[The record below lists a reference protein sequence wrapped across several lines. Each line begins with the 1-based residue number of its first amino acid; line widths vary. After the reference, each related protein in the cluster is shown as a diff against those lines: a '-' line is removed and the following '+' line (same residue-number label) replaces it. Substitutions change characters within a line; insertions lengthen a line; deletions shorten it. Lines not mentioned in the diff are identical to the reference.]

1 MNFPGTE
8 TTKVYIAIL
17 AFALNV
23 IVAVVLTAGAAR
35 GRRRRRAPTRPSPDD
50 YTADV
55 GDEDVQT
62 ELDPEGA
69 TH

>member
-1 MNFPGTE
+1 VNLPWSD
-8 TTKVYIAIL
+8 TTKVYIAVL
-17 AFALNV
+17 AFALNL
-23 IVAVVLTAGAAR
+23 IVAVVLTPILRAAGVPD
-35 GRRRRRAPTRPSPDD
+35 GSDQTQPSD

-55 GDEDVQT
+55 GDEDVQL

>member
-1 MNFPGTE
+1 VNLPWSD

-23 IVAVVLTAGAAR
+23 IVAVVLTVILRAAGVPD
-35 GRRRRRAPTRPSPDD
+35 GTDQTRPSD

-55 GDEDVQT
+55 GDAGVQA